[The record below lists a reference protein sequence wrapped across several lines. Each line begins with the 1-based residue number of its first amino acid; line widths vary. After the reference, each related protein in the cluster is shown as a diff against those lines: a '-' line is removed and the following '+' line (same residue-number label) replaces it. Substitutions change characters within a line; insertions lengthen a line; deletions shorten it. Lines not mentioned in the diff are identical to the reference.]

1 MRRFAG
7 KQPATSS
14 KRSSSSLEDLRSL
27 PRVQGGGQVRCA
39 ANVVRMSSKSD
50 EQMIVGLEDCRVRVI
65 DHDRVAVVA
74 ASMPAHAAVAEV
86 ADVFGLVAL
95 LEGEMCVCDLAAV
108 AQGSE
113 SAVSHHLRLLRA
125 HRVVH
130 VRRAG
135 RMAYYR
141 LADAHVRML
150 LDVALT
156 HIGHAPAAA
165 HPERDL
171 A

>member
-1 MRRFAG
+1 
-7 KQPATSS
+7 
-14 KRSSSSLEDLRSL
+14 
-27 PRVQGGGQVRCA
+27 
-39 ANVVRMSSKSD
+39 MSSGSD
-50 EQMIVGLEDCRVRVI
+50 VNAAVGLEDCAVRVI
-65 DHDRVAVVA
+65 DRERVATVRA
-74 ASMPAHAAVAEV
+74 AMPANGDVGEL
-86 ADVFGLVAL
+86 ADVFGLLADPGRLKVLVAL
-95 LEGEMCVCDLAAV
+95 LEGETCVCDLAAV
-108 AQGSE
+108 AGASE

-156 HIGHAPAAA
+156 HVGHAPAAA
-165 HPERDL
+165 HPERDTPPPGDR

>member
-1 MRRFAG
+1 
-7 KQPATSS
+7 
-14 KRSSSSLEDLRSL
+14 LR
-27 PRVQGGGQVRCA
+27 V
-39 ANVVRMSSKSD
+39 
-50 EQMIVGLEDCRVRVI
+50 
-65 DHDRVAVVA
+65 
-74 ASMPAHAAVAEV
+74 
-86 ADVFGLVAL
+86 LVAM
-95 LEGEMCVCDLAAV
+95 LEGGEMCVCDLAAV
-108 AQGSE
+108 AHASE

-156 HIGHAPAAA
+156 HIGHAPAVA
-165 HPERDL
+165 HPEHDL
-171 A
+171 TPESDR

>member
-1 MRRFAG
+1 M
-7 KQPATSS
+7 SS
-14 KRSSSSLEDLRSL
+14 RSD
-27 PRVQGGGQVRCA
+27 VQG
-39 ANVVRMSSKSD
+39 
-50 EQMIVGLEDCRVRVI
+50 IVGLEDCRVRVV

-74 ASMPAHAAVAEV
+74 ASMPAHGAVAEV
-86 ADVFGLVAL
+86 ADVFGLLADPGRLRVLVAL

-171 A
+171 AREGGR

>member
-1 MRRFAG
+1 
-7 KQPATSS
+7 
-14 KRSSSSLEDLRSL
+14 
-27 PRVQGGGQVRCA
+27 
-39 ANVVRMSSKSD
+39 
-50 EQMIVGLEDCRVRVI
+50 MIGLEECAVRVV
-65 DHDRVAVVA
+65 DAERVATVVGA
-74 ASMPAHAAVAEV
+74 MPGESDVAGL
-86 ADVFGLVAL
+86 ADVFGLLADPGRLRVLVAL

-108 AQGSE
+108 ARSSE

-125 HRVVH
+125 HRVVQ

-165 HPERDL
+165 HPEH
-171 A
+171 AP